1 MNYDFTKHLI
11 YCEDKD
17 RYKKIENIDKKF
29 NFTNTIAYEFAR
41 RNENVNNTLALLSY
55 LNFLYENLFK
65 GKIERYQYLINSLN
79 NSVKPKDFKRK
90 SKLERILN
98 KNAEFFYNLI
108 YTGLTLY
115 KKEDLK
121 KKNVSINVKN
131 MLKEIFEKLADEL
144 YFDYYVI
151 YQLPTDYSE
160 ELKMLNSAIAE
171 QNCKIGINL
180 KNIKT
185 KIKTENNFYS
195 NDIYSPKKY
204 IERDTTLSEMFN
216 SLSDEDRGK
225 IEMPNSND
233 SFIITQIKKGNKKEY
248 YINTIYPKNDCPM
261 RDFTD
266 IKIAI
271 NLKLPEDELISY
283 IREIKKEYNRDN
295 SIIKT
300 NMELL
305 KDQLEITEDESENI
319 RKSKGRQEKLS
330 KDKRY
335 NWADMFFIYDYY
347 TQQREFNNK
356 SFERI
361 KEELLKIFSKK
372 YGVDIIK
379 NNKVDKNL
387 TWEEYLEEYH
397 PGESEDEVDF
407 ADVQGVRPV
416 ISERTIREKYEIMK
430 NYINGK
436 NPKYKILLNY

>member
-41 RNENVNNTLALLSY
+41 RNENVINILNLLEG
-55 LNFLYENLFK
+55 LNFLYEKRFK
-65 GKIERYQYLINSLN
+65 EELKLLKELSSSSEISILKKEFLERFKFIVIFLLKKYDRKDLIIVIRCIKIENIVRELN
-79 NSVKPKDFKRK
+79 GVFEV
-90 SKLERILN
+90 L
-98 KNAEFFYNLI
+98 AE
-108 YTGLTLY
+108 
-115 KKEDLK
+115 
-121 KKNVSINVKN
+121 
-131 MLKEIFEKLADEL
+131 EL
-144 YFDYYVI
+144 YDKYYLI
-151 YQLPTDYSE
+151 YQLPTDYSKVKE
-160 ELKMLNSAIAE
+160 MICHSIELSGLELNTWFRDI
-171 QNCKIGINL
+171 NPKIEYNGDY
-180 KNIKT
+180 
-185 KIKTENNFYS
+185 YS
-195 NDIYSPKKY
+195 NDMYNPKKY
-204 IERDTTLSEMFN
+204 IERDPTLSEMFN
-216 SLSDEDRGK
+216 SLSNEDRAK
-225 IEMPNSND
+225 IELSNSND
-233 SFIITQIKKGNKKEY
+233 SFTSIQIKKGNKKEY

-387 TWEEYLEEYH
+387 TWEEYLKEYH